1 MGSQANHLC
10 GWVKYYQGDTME
22 EIKLSI
28 NKIRC
33 YLKEFAEQEKGN
45 KLSEFSMCGLG
56 TLIEEQLMI
65 IEEKLLKNE

>member
-1 MGSQANHLC
+1 
-10 GWVKYYQGDTME
+10 ME